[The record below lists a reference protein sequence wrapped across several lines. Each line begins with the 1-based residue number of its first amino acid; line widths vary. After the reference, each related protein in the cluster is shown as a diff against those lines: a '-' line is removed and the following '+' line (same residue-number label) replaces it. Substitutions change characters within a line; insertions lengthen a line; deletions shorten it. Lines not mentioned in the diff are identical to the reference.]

1 MHALHTNQRAA
12 LVPKPNEEITI
23 ISAGNSP
30 DALISYINF
39 MRQRLNLGPL
49 TLDQKLSSKARRK
62 GLELQRKNVVLLKSQ
77 LAKYNN
83 KSNLKNGKK
92 THLISSP
99 VIESKEYL
107 DYALS
112 HQCNSVGIHTC
123 EKSTENK
130 IGSITIQVFSL
141 SKKYPRH

>member
-1 MHALHTNQRAA
+1 MHALHTNERASLA
-12 LVPKPNEEITI
+12 PKFNQEITI
-23 ISAGNSP
+23 ISSGNSP
-30 DALISYINF
+30 DALISYVNF

-49 TLDQKLSSKARRK
+49 TLDQDLSSKARRK
-62 GLELQRKNVVLLKSQ
+62 GLELQSRNTMLLKSQ
-77 LAKYNN
+77 LAKNNN
-83 KSNLKNGKK
+83 KSNLKNHKK

-123 EKSTENK
+123 EKSTEKK

-141 SKKYPRH
+141 AK

>member
-1 MHALHTNQRAA
+1 MTALHINERAS
-12 LVPKPNEEITI
+12 LVPKFNQEITI

-30 DALISYINF
+30 DALISYVNF

-49 TLDQKLSSKARRK
+49 TLDQDLNSKARRK
-62 GLELQRKNVVLLKSQ
+62 GLELQRKSIMLLKSQ
-77 LAKYNN
+77 LVKYNN
-83 KSNLKNGKK
+83 QNNIKNNKK

-123 EKSTENK
+123 EKSMEK
-130 IGSITIQVFSL
+130 RIGSITIQVFSL
-141 SKKYPRH
+141 AK

>member
-1 MHALHTNQRAA
+1 MHALHTNQRAS
-12 LVPKPNEEITI
+12 LLSKFNQEITI

-49 TLDQKLSSKARRK
+49 TLDQDLSSKARRK
-62 GLELQRKNVVLLKSQ
+62 GLELQRRNTMLLKSQ
-77 LAKYNN
+77 LEKYDNQN
-83 KSNLKNGKK
+83 NLKNRKK

-123 EKSTENK
+123 EKSTEK
-130 IGSITIQVFSL
+130 RIGSITVQVFSL
-141 SKKYPRH
+141 AR